1 MLLLSL
7 RYDIFLGTCEVH
19 LYVNTTL
26 DNHII
31 HLPTTAACPPA
42 SAAPTV
48 RPSVRKG
55 LRLSD
60 LQPGDTA
67 RVLRLAFP
75 DAGCRKRFAEL
86 GLAEGMKVTV
96 ASTGD
101 ALMLVIG
108 GSRMGLAARCADEI
122 FVSRINP

>member
-1 MLLLSL
+1 MLP
-7 RYDIFLGTCEVH
+7 CQPV
-19 LYVNTTL
+19 
-26 DNHII
+26 
-31 HLPTTAACPPA
+31 
-42 SAAPTV
+42 
-48 RPSVRKG
+48 VRKG

-60 LQPGDTA
+60 LHAGETV

-75 DAGCRKRFAEL
+75 DVGCRKRFAEL

-101 ALMLVIG
+101 TMMLIIG

-122 FVSRINP
+122 LVSRIS